1 MPVYVVWSR
10 DFSAQSNGST
20 KSRCVWSLVPKCP
33 FRSCSNNPIASF
45 RFSKSSK
52 TDLKSSSY
60 KTNHYD
66 NSDSNQPS
74 TIGDRCHRRRFHDL
88 DAITSVDFLGWRD
101 AVPHIRD
108 RYAAL
113 GDRLLGEL
121 ASALDALGSSL
132 N

>member
-1 MPVYVVWSR
+1 VYVVWSR

-20 KSRCVWSLVPKCP
+20 RSRCVWSLLLKSP
-33 FRSCSNNPIASF
+33 FRSCSNNPIESF
-45 RFSKSSK
+45 RFTKSSK
-52 TDLKSSSY
+52 TDLKLSRF
-60 KTNHYD
+60 KTNHHD

-88 DAITSVDFLGWRD
+88 EAITSVDDSGWRE

-121 ASALDALGSSL
+121 ATALDALGSSL